1 MLPWKQTPK
10 RLRKCCSA
18 ASWQGPS
25 ESAKSLLRSWGTGFG
40 ASPATQS
47 SLQNPLGT
55 ASVRGARTSQKGWRM
70 FLERTLYQFPFM
82 SHGPSLSAVAQ
93 PGVHGHMC
101 VITSVLYTHVHRA
114 RWFAKSREVW
124 RFTAVGFPQGSLHP
138 LTLCRLRFCMSFAI
152 GPTSPF

>member
-1 MLPWKQTPK
+1 MPEVLPWKQTPK
-10 RLRKCCSA
+10 RLRKCCGA

-25 ESAKSLLRSWGTGFG
+25 ESAKSPKIVGHRIRRPSCHTVILTK
-40 ASPATQS
+40 
-47 SLQNPLGT
+47 PLGT
-55 ASVRGARTSQKGWRM
+55 ASIRGARTSQKGWRM

-93 PGVHGHMC
+93 PGAHGHMS

-124 RFTAVGFPQGSLHP
+124 RFTAVGFPQGSLRP
-138 LTLCRLRFCMSFAI
+138 
-152 GPTSPF
+152 P